1 MQFIQL
7 GDLRRQ
13 WRLLRAEKTPFLFGD
28 NGVLAID
35 DCKAFSFW
43 VPVRILRLALAQMN
57 STVGDLAG
65 NIQKISEAIARAS
78 ESKVDLIVFPE
89 LAITGYPPEDLLL
102 KPQFIEENLDALQ
115 KVAKQCKGLTAI
127 VGFVDRQEDI
137 YNAAA
142 VIHDGALRAIYHK
155 CYLPNYGVFDENRYF
170 QAGRGAPVFLLNE
183 MTIGVNICED
193 IWYPEGP
200 TYAQAL
206 GGGAEVIVNINAS
219 PYHAGK
225 GLFREE
231 MIATRA
237 RDNAAIIAY
246 VNLVGG
252 QDELV
257 FDGGSFVSNERG
269 EILARAKQFRESLLI
284 IDLPVDSVFRA
295 RLHDPRRRTEKLERT
310 FPEVQKVLLGNTKS
324 KGNRIPLSPSL
335 EDRLPRLD
343 EVYSALTL
351 GLADYVHKNG
361 FKKGVIGLSGGIDS
375 ALTAAIAVDAL
386 GRENIVGVF
395 MPSRYTSQESEEDV
409 QSLAR
414 NLGIRLITLSIESPF
429 QSYLSLL
436 SQEFKKNPADIT
448 EENLQSRI
456 RGNLMMALSNKFGWL
471 VLTTGNK
478 SELSVGYATLY
489 GDMAGGFAVIKDV
502 WKTLVYELALE
513 RNKKGKPVIPERTFT
528 RPPTAEL
535 RPNQTDQDSLPPYEV
550 LDPIL
555 KAYVEEDKSYDE
567 IVAMGFDPT
576 VIAKVIALVDLS
588 EFKRRQ
594 APPGIKLTPRALGKD
609 RRMPITNRYR
619 SFYQAKKRS
628 DQK

>member
-1 MQFIQL
+1 M
-7 GDLRRQ
+7 R
-13 WRLLRAEKTPFLFGD
+13 T
-28 NGVLAID
+28 
-35 DCKAFSFW
+35 
-43 VPVRILRLALAQMN
+43 LRLALAQIN

-65 NIQKISEAIARAS
+65 NVRKISEAIEKAR
-78 ESKVDLIVFPE
+78 ESKVDLIAFPE
-89 LAITGYPPEDLLL
+89 LAIPGYPPEDLLL
-102 KPQFIEENLDALQ
+102 KPQFIEENLQALQ
-115 KVAKQCKGLTAI
+115 KVAKRCKGLTAI

-142 VIHDGALRAIYHK
+142 VIHDGAVRLVYHK
-155 CYLPNYGVFDENRYF
+155 CHLPNYGVFDENRYF
-170 QAGRGAPVFLLNE
+170 QAGKGAPVFTLNE
-183 MTIGVNICED
+183 MTLGLNICED

-200 TYAQAL
+200 TFAQGL
-206 GGGAEVIVNINAS
+206 GGGAEVIININAS

-257 FDGGSFVSNERG
+257 FDGGSFIANERG
-269 EILARAKQFRESLLI
+269 EILSRAKQFRESLMV
-284 IDLPVDSVFRA
+284 IDLSVDSVFRA
-295 RLHDPRRRTEKLERT
+295 RLHDPRRRTEKRERT
-310 FPEVQKVLLGNTKS
+310 FPDVRRVLLGKTEREGKR
-324 KGNRIPLSPSL
+324 KPLSPSL

-343 EVYSALTL
+343 EIYSALTL
-351 GLADYVHKNG
+351 GLADYVRKNG
-361 FKKGVIGLSGGIDS
+361 FEKGVIGLSGGIDS

-386 GRENIVGVF
+386 GKENIIGVF
-395 MPSRYTSQESEEDV
+395 MPSRYTSQESKEDV
-409 QSLAR
+409 EILAR

-436 SQEFKKNPADIT
+436 SKEFKNVPADIT

-502 WKTLVYELALE
+502 WKTLVYELAVE
-513 RNKKGKPVIPERTFT
+513 RNKKGKPVVPERTFT

-555 KAYVEEDKSYDE
+555 KAYVEEDMSYDE
-567 IVAMGFDPT
+567 IVAMGFDPAAT
-576 VIAKVIALVDLS
+576 AKVIALVDLS

-619 SFYQAKKRS
+619 SFYQAKKKP

>member
-1 MQFIQL
+1 M
-7 GDLRRQ
+7 R
-13 WRLLRAEKTPFLFGD
+13 T
-28 NGVLAID
+28 
-35 DCKAFSFW
+35 
-43 VPVRILRLALAQMN
+43 LRLALAQIN

-65 NIQKISEAIARAS
+65 NVQKISEAIERAK
-78 ESKVDLIVFPE
+78 EKRADLIAFPE
-89 LAITGYPPEDLLL
+89 LAISGYPPEDLLL
-102 KPQFIEENLDALQ
+102 KPQFIEENLQALQ
-115 KVAKQCKGLTAI
+115 KVAKRCKGLTAI
-127 VGFVDRQEDI
+127 VGFVDREEDI

-142 VIHDGALRAIYHK
+142 VIHDGAVRLVYHK
-155 CYLPNYGVFDENRYF
+155 CHLPNYGVFDENRYF
-170 QAGRGAPVFLLNE
+170 QAGKEAPVFTLNG
-183 MTIGVNICED
+183 MTLGVNICED

-200 TYAQAL
+200 TFAQAL
-206 GGGAEVIVNINAS
+206 GGGAEVIININAS

-257 FDGGSFVSNERG
+257 FDGGSFVVNESG
-269 EILARAKQFRESLLI
+269 EVLSRAKQFRESLMM
-284 IDLPVDSVFRA
+284 IDLSVDSVFRA
-295 RLHDPRRRTEKLERT
+295 RLHDPRRRTEKRERV
-310 FPEVQKVLLGNTKS
+310 FPEVQKIVLGHTER
-324 KGNRIPLSPSL
+324 KGKLKPLLPSL
-335 EDRLPRLD
+335 EDRLSRLD
-343 EVYSALTL
+343 EMYSALTF

-386 GRENIVGVF
+386 GKENVIGVF
-395 MPSRYTSQESEEDV
+395 MPSRYTSQESKEEAEM
-409 QSLAR
+409 LAR
-414 NLGIRLITLSIESPF
+414 NLGIRLITLPIESPF
-429 QSYLSLL
+429 ESYLSLL
-436 SQEFKKNPADIT
+436 SHEFKNFPADIT
-448 EENLQSRI
+448 EENLQSRV

-489 GDMAGGFAVIKDV
+489 GDMAGGFGVIKDV
-502 WKTLVYELALE
+502 WKTLVYELATE

-567 IVAMGFDPT
+567 IVAMGFDPA

-619 SFYQAKKRS
+619 SFYQAKKKP

>member
-1 MQFIQL
+1 M
-7 GDLRRQ
+7 R
-13 WRLLRAEKTPFLFGD
+13 T
-28 NGVLAID
+28 
-35 DCKAFSFW
+35 
-43 VPVRILRLALAQMN
+43 LRLALAQIN

-65 NIQKISEAIARAS
+65 NVQKISEAIERAK
-78 ESKVDLIVFPE
+78 EKRADLIAFPE
-89 LAITGYPPEDLLL
+89 LAISGYPPEDLLL
-102 KPQFIEENLDALQ
+102 KPQFIEENLRALQ
-115 KVAKQCKGLTAI
+115 KVAKRCKGLTAI
-127 VGFVDRQEDI
+127 VGFVDREEDI

-142 VIHDGALRAIYHK
+142 VIHDGAVRLVYHK
-155 CYLPNYGVFDENRYF
+155 CHLPNYGVFDENRYF
-170 QAGRGAPVFLLNE
+170 QAGKEAPVFTLNG
-183 MTIGVNICED
+183 MTLGVNICED

-200 TYAQAL
+200 TFAQAL
-206 GGGAEVIVNINAS
+206 GGGAEVIININAS

-257 FDGGSFVSNERG
+257 FDGGSFVVNESG
-269 EILARAKQFRESLLI
+269 EVLSRAKQFRESLMM
-284 IDLPVDSVFRA
+284 IDLSVDSVFRA
-295 RLHDPRRRTEKLERT
+295 RLHDPRRRTEKRERV
-310 FPEVQKVLLGNTKS
+310 FPEVQKIVLGHTER
-324 KGNRIPLSPSL
+324 KGKLKPLLPSL
-335 EDRLPRLD
+335 EDRLSRLD
-343 EVYSALTL
+343 EMYSALTF

-386 GRENIVGVF
+386 GKENVIGVF
-395 MPSRYTSQESEEDV
+395 MPSRYTSQESKEEAEM
-409 QSLAR
+409 LAR
-414 NLGIRLITLSIESPF
+414 NLGIRLITLPIESPF
-429 QSYLSLL
+429 ESYLSLL
-436 SQEFKKNPADIT
+436 SHEFRNFPADIT

-489 GDMAGGFAVIKDV
+489 GDMAGGFGVIKDV
-502 WKTLVYELALE
+502 WKTLVYELATE

-535 RPNQTDQDSLPPYEV
+535 RPDQTDQDSLPPYEV

-567 IVAMGFDPT
+567 IVAMGFDPA

-619 SFYQAKKRS
+619 SFYQAKKKP

>member
-1 MQFIQL
+1 M
-7 GDLRRQ
+7 R
-13 WRLLRAEKTPFLFGD
+13 T
-28 NGVLAID
+28 
-35 DCKAFSFW
+35 
-43 VPVRILRLALAQMN
+43 LRLALAQIN

-65 NIQKISEAIARAS
+65 NVQKISEAIERAKGN
-78 ESKVDLIVFPE
+78 KVDLIAFPE
-89 LAITGYPPEDLLL
+89 LAISGYPPEDLLL
-102 KPQFIEENLDALQ
+102 KPQFIEENLQALH
-115 KVAKQCKGLTAI
+115 KVAKRCKGLTAI

-142 VIHDGALRAIYHK
+142 VIHDGAVRLVYHK
-155 CYLPNYGVFDENRYF
+155 SHLPNYGVFDENRYF
-170 QAGRGAPVFLLNE
+170 QAGKEAPVFTLNGI
-183 MTIGVNICED
+183 TLGVNICED

-200 TYAQAL
+200 TFAQAL
-206 GGGAEVIVNINAS
+206 GGGAEVIININAS

-257 FDGGSFVSNERG
+257 FDGGSFVANERG
-269 EILARAKQFRESLLI
+269 EILCRAKQFRESLI
-284 IDLPVDSVFRA
+284 MIDLSVDSVFRA
-295 RLHDPRRRTEKLERT
+295 RLHDPRRRTEKRERV
-310 FPEVQKVLLGNTKS
+310 FPEVQKIVLGHTER
-324 KGNRIPLSPSL
+324 KGKLKPLLPSL
-335 EDRLPRLD
+335 EDRLSRLD
-343 EVYSALTL
+343 EMYSALTL

-386 GRENIVGVF
+386 GKENVIGVF
-395 MPSRYTSQESEEDV
+395 MPSRYTSQESEEEAEM
-409 QSLAR
+409 LAR
-414 NLGIRLITLSIESPF
+414 NLGIRLITLPIESSF
-429 QSYLSLL
+429 ESYLSLL
-436 SQEFKKNPADIT
+436 SHEFKNFPADIT

-489 GDMAGGFAVIKDV
+489 GDMAGGFGVIKDV
-502 WKTLVYELALE
+502 WKTLVYELATE

-535 RPNQTDQDSLPPYEV
+535 RPNQTDQDSLPPYEL

-567 IVAMGFDPT
+567 IVAMGFDPA

-619 SFYQAKKRS
+619 SFYQAKKNRIKS
-628 DQK
+628 KEDHQIIGEEGKEKT